1 MTTGSYF
8 RPGATP
14 VDWESPRSIVLA
26 NPEWIRRESNGIGAI
41 ERRLPALDAHVWVAT
56 SGTSSDGPGRVRW
69 VALSK
74 AAFLAS
80 AAAVNRHLAA
90 GAADVWAHALPLFH
104 VGGLGILARAWLNGA
119 RVVPAVE
126 DRWDASA
133 FHAIVTRS
141 RATLS
146 ALVPSQVHDLV
157 AAGVPS
163 PPSVRAIVVGGARM
177 EPALYQA
184 ARALGWPCL
193 PSYGLTETCSQVAT
207 AALSSPLAP
216 DYPATLPILS
226 HAEIRVA
233 DDQRLAIRAASLL
246 TCCAELAGDEVRVWD
261 PKRDGW
267 LETDDVG
274 RVSDSGVEVFGR
286 ASESVKVLGEI
297 VSLPRLEQVGRRWA
311 DGEGLTVI
319 PGFDLAV
326 VALPHGRLGHE
337 LVMAL
342 AKTGSAALDTGRR
355 AALDASLL
363 QHFRDGVLPFER
375 MQRVAWVDNIPRTP
389 LGKCQRALLA
399 RQVSDQARADL

>member
-26 NPEWIRRESNGIGAI
+26 NPEWIRLESNGIGAI

-56 SGTSSDGPGRVRW
+56 SGTSSDSPGRVRW

-74 AAFLAS
+74 TAFLAS

-184 ARALGWPCL
+184 ACALGWPCL

-207 AALSSPLAP
+207 ATLSSPLAP
-216 DYPATLPILS
+216 AYPATLPILS

-233 DDQRLAIRAASLL
+233 DDQRLAIRTASLL

-274 RVSDSGVEVFGR
+274 RVNDSGVEVFGR

-297 VSLPRLEQVGRRWA
+297 VSLPRLERPAR
-311 DGEGLTVI
+311 E
-319 PGFDLAV
+319 
-326 VALPHGRLGHE
+326 
-337 LVMAL
+337 
-342 AKTGSAALDTGRR
+342 TGCC
-355 AALDASLL
+355 
-363 QHFRDGVLPFER
+363 RDRSG
-375 MQRVAWVDNIPRTP
+375 
-389 LGKCQRALLA
+389 
-399 RQVSDQARADL
+399 